1 MYFGSVMHQ
10 GLVGELFDKLS
21 SIEGAA
27 SNLRGAL
34 FEMLVGHCVQKCED
48 GLIDIGKRLVDK
60 ATGKEADVDVFRVKE
75 HREVWC
81 YECKGHQ
88 PTEIVGLLAVQ
99 HWLTD
104 RVPVTH
110 GALKSEERFQG
121 CEFQSPPALNS
132 SNRASGRRE
141 LAPAQASE
149 PSPAKPMSVIAQVEG
164 SGAATKLIDT

>member
-1 MYFGSVMHQ
+1 MHTRVGMYFGSVMHQ

-88 PTEIVGLLAVQ
+88 PTEIVGLLAVSI
-99 HWLTD
+99 
-104 RVPVTH
+104 
-110 GALKSEERFQG
+110 G
-121 CEFQSPPALNS
+121 
-132 SNRASGRRE
+132 
-141 LAPAQASE
+141 
-149 PSPAKPMSVIAQVEG
+149 
-164 SGAATKLIDT
+164 